1 MARTLIRTRHTSDIR
16 RRLALV
22 CASLAGLLALSG
34 CAAIEDLGYQANPNP
49 TSILDLFARPSPE
62 EAARWAIDPHNADR
76 RFRGT
81 ALLAAAPFAGED
93 AYLALFVDN
102 ASDPDPA
109 VRAAAIRG
117 LAHHGDPSH
126 IPMLTEA
133 LNDNDDLVRLEA
145 ARALQ
150 RVHGSDAV
158 PALIARLDPD
168 TEDVKG
174 IRAACAHALGQYAQ
188 PRVLDA
194 LVFALRDPSLTVN
207 THARESLVCL
217 TGEELPIN
225 SNAWLDYIGTAQ
237 DPFAGQQRYRYQAFQ
252 RGLRL
257 VEYFPLYPEPPVEPR
272 AEPVGLPRV
281 ER

>member
-1 MARTLIRTRHTSDIR
+1 MVPLCLS
-16 RRLALV
+16 V
-22 CASLAGLLALSG
+22 PLLLTG
-34 CAAIEDLGYQANPNP
+34 CAVVEDLGYQANPNP
-49 TSILDLFARPSPE
+49 TSLLDLFARPSPE

-81 ALLAAAPFAGED
+81 SLLASAPFAGEPE
-93 AYLALFVDN
+93 YLELFMDN
-102 ASDPDPA
+102 ADDPDPA

-126 IPMLTEA
+126 APLLVER
-133 LNDNDDLVRLEA
+133 LSDEDDLVRLEA

-150 RVHGSDAV
+150 RIHNRVAV

-168 TEDVKG
+168 IEESKAV
-174 IRAACAHALGQYAQ
+174 RAAAAHALGQYAQ

-207 THARESLVCL
+207 THAKEALVFL
-217 TGEELPIN
+217 TGEDLDVD
-225 SNAWLDYIGTAQ
+225 SFAWLEYIRASD
-237 DPFAGQQRYRYQAFQ
+237 DPFAGQSRYSYQVFQ
-252 RGLRL
+252 RGPRL
-257 VEYFPLYPEPPVEPR
+257 VEYIPLYPDAPVEPS
-272 AEPVGLPRV
+272 ASPLGLPPI